1 MICRRF
7 TVMLLALTCAAP
19 LVAQSRPPKANPD
32 PVSGTWAGE
41 IVPTGDDRGRSVT
54 LVLKHDGKG
63 KVSGTIAGLPNPGD
77 VKAGTFDPATGALK
91 LQLGVEGESD
101 VRLVLDGKVEKDV
114 ATGHVSG
121 EVTGGFKLTK
131 AVKP

>member
-1 MICRRF
+1 MTRKRF
-7 TVMLLALTCAAP
+7 AVMMLVLTCAVP
-19 LVAQSRPPKANPD
+19 LAAQSRPPKANPD
-32 PVSGTWAGE
+32 PISGTWAGQ

-63 KVSGTIAGLPNPGD
+63 TVSGTITGLPNPGD

-91 LQLGVEGESD
+91 LQLGIEGDSD
-101 VRLVLDGKVEKDV
+101 VKLVLDGKVEKNV

-121 EVTGGFKLTK
+121 EVTGGFTLTK
-131 AVKP
+131 STKP